1 MLSPVTIVAF
11 GKVKEAHYV
20 AAVSEYLKRLK
31 PYAKVEVVELK
42 AESFA
47 EDNHQKTKRVEAERL
62 REYLSGRKQT
72 AVMLLDERGKEYT
85 SSELSEYWQKMDQEL
100 VLVIGGSLGFAPE
113 ILTEHKN
120 HLALSRLTL
129 PHELVRVV
137 LAEQLYRAV
146 TIAIGKTYH
155 Y

>member
-1 MLSPVTIVAF
+1 MLVPVTIVAF
-11 GKVKEAHYV
+11 GKIKEAHYA
-20 AAVSEYLKRLK
+20 AAVAEYLKRLK
-31 PYAKVEVVELK
+31 PYAKVEVIELK

-47 EDNHQKTKRVEAERL
+47 EDNHDKVRRVEAGRL
-62 REYLSGRKQT
+62 RDFLSGRKQ
-72 AVMLLDERGKEYT
+72 AEVILLDERGAECAST
-85 SSELSEYWQKMDQEL
+85 ELSDLWQKAEKEI
-100 VLVIGGSLGFAPE
+100 VLVIGGSLGFSGEFLAE
-113 ILTEHKN
+113 YKS

-137 LAEQLYRAV
+137 VAEQLYRAA

>member
-11 GKVKEAHYV
+11 GKVKEVHYS
-20 AAVSEYLKRLK
+20 AAVAEYLKRLK

-47 EDNHQKTKRVEAERL
+47 DDNHDRVKRIEAERL
-62 REYLSGRKQT
+62 REFLSGRKQ
-72 AVMLLDERGKEYT
+72 AEVILLDERGREYAST
-85 SSELSEYWQKMDQEL
+85 ELSEFWQKTDKEMIL
-100 VLVIGGSLGFAPE
+100 AIGGSLGFAPE
-113 ILTEHKN
+113 ILAEYKH

-137 LAEQLYRAV
+137 LAEQLYRAA

>member
-1 MLSPVTIVAF
+1 MLAPVTIVAF
-11 GKVKEAHYV
+11 GKVKEGHYA
-20 AAVSEYLKRLK
+20 AAVDEYLKRLK

-47 EDNHQKTKRVEAERL
+47 DDNHNKVKRIEAERL
-62 REYLSGRKQT
+62 REFLSGRKQ
-72 AVMLLDERGKEYT
+72 AEVMLLDERGKEYT
-85 SSELSEYWQKMDQEL
+85 SPELSDFWQKADRETIM
-100 VLVIGGSLGFAPE
+100 VIGGSLGFASDFLGE
-113 ILTEHKN
+113 YKH

-137 LAEQLYRAV
+137 LAEQLYRAA